1 MSSTETN
8 DDDEMISEYTRAYCW
23 KENPEFRYT
32 KPKPDEYET
41 LVKSKMDDDY
51 QSSTSSKT
59 NEITDPYEIL
69 VQQKMTGEYQS
80 KSSSDIVDKP
90 LDEKTAEQ
98 PSQDDFVQEDSEIK
112 YDALSQEQEKPEE
125 KQAPQKQTQ
134 QQQQETQKRSYQQQQ
149 QQEKAQPQRT
159 YRNTAKAK
167 ATNKFPVNNRRSEE
181 VSQSQPKREKKGKS
195 TNFLSSSVNNTIKP
209 RVTVYKP
216 QFFSHPEA
224 APPEEQP
231 NLHGPFWVYWPK
243 DEVIPAKYGGLRN
256 LIRKR

>member
-8 DDDEMISEYTRAYCW
+8 EDEEMISEYTRAYCW

-51 QSSTSSKT
+51 QSSTNSKV

-69 VQQKMTGEYQS
+69 VQQKMNGNYES
-80 KSSSDIVDKP
+80 KSSSEIIDKP
-90 LDEKTAEQ
+90 LDEKPAEQ
-98 PSQDDFVQEDSEIK
+98 QTPDEFPAEDSEIG
-112 YDALSQEQEKPEE
+112 YDGLVQEQEKQEE
-125 KQAPQKQTQ
+125 SAPAQKV
-134 QQQQETQKRSYQQQQ
+134 QEAPKRSYQQ
-149 QQEKAQPQRT
+149 EKAPQAKP
-159 YRNTAKAK
+159 YKNTAKAK
-167 ATNKFPVNNRRSEE
+167 AANRFPENNRRSEDA
-181 VSQSQPKREKKGKS
+181 SQAQQKREKRGKS

-209 RVTVYKP
+209 KVTVYKP
-216 QFFSHPEA
+216 QFFAHPES

-231 NLHGPFWVYWPK
+231 NLHGPFWVYWPR
-243 DEVIPAKYGGLRN
+243 DEVIPAKYGALRN